1 MSAESKKI
9 NTHGIFPLQEPEQED
24 MIPKSK
30 IIQFDFNTLEPKR
43 RSLALRQIKIYE
55 KKFKLFPHKKSLYI
69 EEINKIIIYE
79 INRVKNTEH
88 V

>member
-9 NTHGIFPLQEPEQED
+9 NIHGIFPLQEPEQED

-55 KKFKLFPHKKSLYI
+55 KKYELFPQNKSLYL
-69 EEINKIIIYE
+69 EKIKDLILYE
-79 INRVKNTEH
+79 KNERWK